1 MNKNDKIATIKKISK
16 YVVNFLNMLNFAIVM
31 LSPIWSWQLDNITK
45 TIVAIAGIISTYL
58 VSGKLFDTSMDA
70 EEIKGVG

>member
-31 LSPIWSWQLDNITK
+31 LTPIWNCQLDNITK

-58 VSGKLFDTSMDA
+58 VSGKLFDTSMEA

>member
-1 MNKNDKIATIKKISK
+1 MNKNDKIETIKKIGK
-16 YVVNFLNMLNFAIVM
+16 YAVNFLNMINFAIVT
-31 LSPIWSWQLDNITK
+31 LSPIWDWQLDNVTK
-45 TIVAIAGIISTYL
+45 TIVAIAGVISTYL

>member
-1 MNKNDKIATIKKISK
+1 
-16 YVVNFLNMLNFAIVM
+16 MLNFAIVM
-31 LSPIWSWQLDNITK
+31 LSPIWNWQLDNITK